1 MESSPIEVEG
11 EEEMVTEE
19 IFLINPFTNENNS
32 LVNFQLSYI
41 DDNNEFFETGY
52 DEKTNKY
59 QRT

>member
-1 MESSPIEVEG
+1 MESSPTEVEG

-19 IFLINPFTNENNS
+19 IFLINPFTNENKS
-32 LVNFQLSYI
+32 SVNFQLSYI

>member
-1 MESSPIEVEG
+1 MESSPTEVEG

>member
-1 MESSPIEVEG
+1 MEG

>member
-32 LVNFQLSYI
+32 SVNFQLSYI

>member
-1 MESSPIEVEG
+1 MESSPTEVEG

-32 LVNFQLSYI
+32 SVNFQLSYI

>member
-1 MESSPIEVEG
+1 MESSPTEVEG

-19 IFLINPFTNENNS
+19 IFLINPFTYENNS
-32 LVNFQLSYI
+32 SVNFQLSYI

>member
-1 MESSPIEVEG
+1 
-11 EEEMVTEE
+11 MVTEE

-32 LVNFQLSYI
+32 SVNFQLSYI
-41 DDNNEFFETGY
+41 DDFNEFFETGY

>member
-32 LVNFQLSYI
+32 SVNFQLSYI
-41 DDNNEFFETGY
+41 DDFNEFFETGY